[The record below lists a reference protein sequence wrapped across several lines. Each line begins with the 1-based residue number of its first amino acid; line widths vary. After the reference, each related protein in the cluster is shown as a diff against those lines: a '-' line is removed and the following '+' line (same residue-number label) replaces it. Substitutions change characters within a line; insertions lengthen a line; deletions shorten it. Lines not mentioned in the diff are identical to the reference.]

1 MRTRYLLALVVALAL
16 GAAALGASRGTAL
29 KPKPVGLLTTTKPPD
44 PPSALQRAE
53 VQNDMKQLQLYQAQ
67 VQILN
72 YQFDQTKAAL
82 AQKLKALEREGWD
95 LNLETWQYMP
105 KGTALPSK

>member
-1 MRTRYLLALVVALAL
+1 MRNRYLLALIVALAL

-29 KPKPVGLLTTTKPPD
+29 KPKLPGVITATAPD

-53 VQNDMKQLQLYQAQ
+53 VQNDMKQLQLYQQQ

-72 YQFDQTKAAL
+72 YQFDQTKAGL
-82 AQKLKALEREGWD
+82 QQKLKALERDGWD
-95 LNLETWQYMP
+95 LNLETWTYVP
-105 KGTALPSK
+105 KGTAPAK

>member
-1 MRTRYLLALVVALAL
+1 LIVALAL
-16 GAAALGASRGTAL
+16 GAAALGASRGTVL
-29 KPKPVGLLTTTKPPD
+29 KPKPVGVFTAKPPD
-44 PPSALQRAE
+44 PPPPLARAE

-95 LNLETWQYMP
+95 LNLDTWQYVP
-105 KGTALPSK
+105 KGTAPPPPGK

>member
-1 MRTRYLLALVVALAL
+1 MRNRYLVALLVALVL
-16 GAAALGASRGTAL
+16 GAAALGASRGTAI
-29 KPKPVGLLTTTKPPD
+29 KPKLPGLITTAKPPD
-44 PPSALQRAE
+44 PPSPQQRLE

-82 AQKLKALEREGWD
+82 QQKLKALERDGWD
-95 LNLETWQYMP
+95 LNLESWQYVP
-105 KGTALPSK
+105 KGTAPPGK